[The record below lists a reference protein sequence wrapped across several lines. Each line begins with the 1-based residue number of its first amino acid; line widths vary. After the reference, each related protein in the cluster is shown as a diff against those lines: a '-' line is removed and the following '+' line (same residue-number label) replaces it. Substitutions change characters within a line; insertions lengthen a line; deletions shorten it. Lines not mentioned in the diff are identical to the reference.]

1 VTLLVTGAVVRL
13 PFQSKRELAAL
24 VDALQPEI
32 QRQIGVRSKVSL
44 NVEDLTLV
52 LSVEATD
59 TVALR
64 AALNSY
70 LRWINSTTNVL
81 QTLAKKP

>member
-1 VTLLVTGAVVRL
+1 VRL
-13 PFQSKRELAAL
+13 RFGSERELDAL

-32 QRQIGVRSKVSL
+32 ARQLGVRSKTEL
-44 NVEDLTLV
+44 LREPGGLV
-52 LSVEATD
+52 LQVEAED

-70 LRWINSTTNVL
+70 LRWINSMVNVL
-81 QTLAKKP
+81 GAVEKSRVAML